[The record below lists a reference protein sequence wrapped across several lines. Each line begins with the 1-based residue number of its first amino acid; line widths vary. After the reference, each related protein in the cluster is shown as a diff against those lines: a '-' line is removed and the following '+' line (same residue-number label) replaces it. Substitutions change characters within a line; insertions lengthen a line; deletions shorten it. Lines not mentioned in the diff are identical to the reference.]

1 MYPQRLRATAIAS
14 PHPDSRKQTSTF
26 NDKDAQIGEKDVSDA
41 NRVRTQTPT
50 ACLRRR
56 IGGLVHLAPQLAQL
70 ASKFESKSHS
80 MRLRFS
86 PRSMAE
92 DHFRQKRISF
102 IQCPAV
108 NAGTSTASGDS
119 ASVQGLSQKSDR
131 TMLNTSAVSL
141 PQLPCVPWIR
151 PRPVRSPAK
160 NSSTVRAPGTSV
172 KVCPTP
178 AMVCESLPAI
188 AIFPTRA
195 ASREAL
201 SLAPAH
207 ICPLRVS
214 NAGT

>member
-26 NDKDAQIGEKDVSDA
+26 NDKDAQIGEKDVSNA
-41 NRVRTQTPT
+41 NRVRTQTPS
-50 ACLRRR
+50 ARLQRR

-80 MRLRFS
+80 LRLRFS
-86 PRSMAE
+86 PRSIAE

-102 IQCPAV
+102 NQCPAV
-108 NAGTSTASGDS
+108 KAGTSTASGDS

-131 TMLNTSAVSL
+131 TMLKTSAVSL
-141 PQLPCVPWIR
+141 PQLPWTPCMR

-172 KVCPTP
+172 
-178 AMVCESLPAI
+178 
-188 AIFPTRA
+188 
-195 ASREAL
+195 
-201 SLAPAH
+201 
-207 ICPLRVS
+207 
-214 NAGT
+214 